1 MTNVHI
7 GSVCEYF
14 IPRTVGGCGRKGV
27 TGGGLRDFMT
37 LPKYQFALCS
47 AFVMADV
54 MSFLFWLH
62 TVILIMPLRT
72 LPVNMQTKF
81 NFLP

>member
-54 MSFLFWLH
+54 MS
-62 TVILIMPLRT
+62 VSSSGCT
-72 LPVNMQTKF
+72 LS
-81 NFLP
+81 FLPCH